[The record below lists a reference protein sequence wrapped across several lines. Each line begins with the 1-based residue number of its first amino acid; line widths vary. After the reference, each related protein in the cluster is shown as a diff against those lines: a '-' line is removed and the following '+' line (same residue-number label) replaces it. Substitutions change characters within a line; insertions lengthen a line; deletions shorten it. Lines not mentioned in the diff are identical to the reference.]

1 MNKTTRAYLEMHL
14 AVLLFGFTAILG
26 ALIQLP
32 AISIVWWRV
41 LLTCISIVFLM
52 QVRSIFTRLS
62 YQQILQFMGIGVLV
76 GSHWVCFYGSIK
88 LANASV
94 ALICMAT
101 TALFTSFLE
110 PLLFR
115 RAVRWYEVV
124 LGLMIIPG
132 MYLIVDSLE
141 SGMLLGVWV
150 GLLSAFLA
158 SLFATLNK
166 KVITNARPFAITF
179 LELGSAWLFLTLLF
193 PFYLQT
199 NENVAFVPP
208 SLADWFYLLALALLC
223 TTLAYSL
230 SLRALHHISAFASN
244 LSLNLE
250 PVYGI
255 LLAWVLLN
263 ENEELS
269 DNFYYGVLLILLTV
283 FSYPLLRKWF
293 MVGKE

>member
-1 MNKTTRAYLEMHL
+1 MHL